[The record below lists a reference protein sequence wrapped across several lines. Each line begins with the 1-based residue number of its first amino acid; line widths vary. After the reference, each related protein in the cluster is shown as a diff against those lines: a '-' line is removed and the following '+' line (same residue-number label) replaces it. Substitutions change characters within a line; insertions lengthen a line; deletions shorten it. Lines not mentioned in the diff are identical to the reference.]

1 MKKVFLLSVMLIA
14 SIITFISCSK
24 DDDKIDN
31 LTQSE
36 LVGTWNVTSYSYTG
50 DFEDLPNGYIYI
62 TINSDNT
69 YRVKFL
75 SNTYSGK
82 YKIDGNTMIGTTS
95 DPITEYFKFDSL
107 NGNNAEI
114 SYSNSEGD
122 KYKLKAVKK

>member
-50 DFEDLPNGYIYI
+50 DYEDLPNGYI
-62 TINSDNT
+62 
-69 YRVKFL
+69 
-75 SNTYSGK
+75 
-82 YKIDGNTMIGTTS
+82 
-95 DPITEYFKFDSL
+95 
-107 NGNNAEI
+107 
-114 SYSNSEGD
+114 
-122 KYKLKAVKK
+122 